1 MKKRAWIIR
10 RHTVETV
17 DAQRRW
23 DYAYQCLVQWST
35 TAVSEFP
42 HEHIQQESRHESRD
56 VCARL
61 YTASSANADH

>member
-1 MKKRAWIIR
+1 MKKRAWSIQ

-23 DYAYQCLVQWST
+23 DNAYQCLVQWST
-35 TAVSEFP
+35 PSVREVP

-61 YTASSANADH
+61 YAASSANADH